1 MIFNVP
7 NNLTL
12 LRIALI
18 PMIGGLMY
26 IPEFWAA
33 WAALGLYTV
42 ACVTDWYDGYYARKY
57 NISSAFGRF
66 LDPIADKLL
75 IAVLLILFA
84 DLGRLEGWW
93 ILPATIIMFREVLIA
108 GLREFLGPQNIVIHV
123 SNLAKWKT
131 TAQMV
136 AMGFLVVG
144 DFGNIVLPHT
154 MVYGHVLI
162 AVAAVLTAITG
173 YEYFKQGIIA
183 IVKLEKEEVKK

>member
-1 MIFNVP
+1 MIFNLP

-18 PMIGGLMY
+18 PIIGGLMY
-26 IPEFWAA
+26 VPEFWAA
-33 WAALGLYTV
+33 WLALMLYTV
-42 ACVTDWYDGYYARKY
+42 ACVTDWYDGYYARKH

-75 IAVLLILFA
+75 IAILIILFA
-84 DLGRLEGWW
+84 DLGRLDGWW
-93 ILPATIIMFREVLIA
+93 ILPACIIMFREVLIA

-154 MVYGHVLI
+154 MLI
-162 AVAAVLTAITG
+162 GQILLGVAALLTAITG
-173 YEYFKQGIIA
+173 YEYFKKGLKAMIDMD
-183 IVKLEKEEVKK
+183 KKK

>member
-1 MIFNVP
+1 MIFNLP

-18 PMIGGLMY
+18 PVIAVLMY
-26 IPEFWAA
+26 VPEFWAS
-33 WAALGLYTV
+33 WCALGFYTL
-42 ACVTDWYDGYYARKY
+42 ACVTDWYDGHLARKM

-75 IAVLLILFA
+75 IAILLILFA
-84 DLGRLEGWW
+84 GLDRIWGWW
-93 ILPATIIMFREVLIA
+93 MLPACIIMFREVLIA

-131 TAQMV
+131 TSQMI

-154 MVYGHVLI
+154 VFIGQILLSI
-162 AVAAVLTAITG
+162 AAILTAITG
-173 YEYFKQGIIA
+173 YEYFKQGMTAIINM
-183 IVKLEKEEVKK
+183 EKTGKK

>member
-1 MIFNVP
+1 MIFNIP

-18 PMIGGLMY
+18 PLIGGLMY

-33 WAALGLYTV
+33 WAALMFYTV
-42 ACVTDWYDGYYARKY
+42 ACVTDWYDGYYARKH

-75 IAVLLILFA
+75 IAILIILFA
-84 DLGRLEGWW
+84 DLGRLDGWW
-93 ILPATIIMFREVLIA
+93 VLPASIIMFREVLIA
-108 GLREFLGPQNIVIHV
+108 GLREFLGPHNIIIHV
-123 SNLAKWKT
+123 SQLAKWKT

-136 AMGFLVVG
+136 SLGFLVVG

-154 MVYGHVLI
+154 MLIGQVLI
-162 AVAAVLTAITG
+162 TIAALLTAVTG
-173 YEYFKQGIIA
+173 YEYLKQGIKA
-183 IVKLEKEEVKK
+183 IMNMEKNKR

>member
-1 MIFNVP
+1 MIFNLP

-18 PMIGGLMY
+18 PFIGGLMF
-26 IPEFWAA
+26 IPQFWAA
-33 WAALGLYTV
+33 WLALGLYTV

-75 IAVLLILFA
+75 IAILIILFA
-84 DLGRLEGWW
+84 DLGRLDGWW
-93 ILPATIIMFREVLIA
+93 ILPACIIMFREVLIA
-108 GLREFLGPQNIVIHV
+108 GLREFLGPQNIIIHV

-131 TAQMV
+131 TAQMI

-144 DFGNIVLPHT
+144 DFGNIVLPYT
-154 MVYGHVLI
+154 MLIGQVLLTVSAI
-162 AVAAVLTAITG
+162 LTAITG
-173 YEYFKQGIIA
+173 YEYLKQGIVAIA
-183 IVKLEKEEVKK
+183 DLEGKDKK